1 MFGDTCKANITRREA
16 NKHEKSKAK
25 PCRILFY
32 FSLLLITSKA
42 TKVSLVKSEEVK
54 VKVPKTCAFG
64 TLEQVA
70 GIEPVQSAWEAEIL
84 PLNYTCKV

>member
-1 MFGDTCKANITRREA
+1 M
-16 NKHEKSKAK
+16 
-25 PCRILFY
+25 LFY
-32 FSLLLITSKA
+32 FSLLLIITSKA